1 MTNDYDF
8 CLWKNDDVAAFKHAH
23 VQGTMFTVDEYTDLM
38 PRMYYLVHIDIVN
51 LSKIE
56 NIPDKPLR
64 YLREQKM
71 KLIIFYPYEAYPPD
85 CGGWYE
91 KIRMVLHQ
99 QKIAESNVILVYGDL
114 NAKKFKSYSIKFL
127 PLDCFEKTAYEDY
140 HRAQTLYDWEPLQ
153 KPTVDFLRKEKVFL
167 FKNAVITRNHRQAF
181 YLRLNELGLLKKS
194 MMSWLDRY
202 NGIQDLCLR
211 SAADMLM
218 HDFGLEYSAKECEL
232 LTKKVILDFEELPG
246 RKQAFLTNDTYTNTW
261 YSLVMET
268 LFEKDVNFVTEKTY
282 QPIINYHP
290 FLIASTP
297 YALENLRNNGYETF
311 PEIFDESYD
320 EETNTAKRFHMLI
333 KEVQKSCTPGFE
345 EKFKQPSVREKLK
358 HNRKNFFKRKG
369 LPHAIRLLT
378 SLSALA
384 KV

>member
-1 MTNDYDF
+1 MSYDF
-8 CLWKNDDVAAFKHAH
+8 CLWKNEDADGFMYAY
-23 VQGTMFTVDEYTDLM
+23 VQGTMFTVNEYNDLM
-38 PRMYYLVHIDIVN
+38 PRMYYFAPIYMMN

-56 NIPDKPLR
+56 NIPDKPLH
-64 YLREQKM
+64 YLRKQKM
-71 KLIIFYPYEAYPPD
+71 KLLLFYPYEAYRPD
-85 CGGWYE
+85 VGDWYE
-91 KIRMVLHQ
+91 KIRMVLHR
-99 QKIAESNVILVYGDL
+99 QKIPESNVILVYGDL
-114 NAKKFKSYSIKFL
+114 NVEKYKSHSIKFL

-140 HRAQTLYDWEPLQ
+140 YRAQRLYDWEPLQ
-153 KPTVDFLRKEKVFL
+153 KPTVDFLKKEKVFL
-167 FKNAVITRNHRQAF
+167 FKNAVIERNHRQAF

-202 NGIQDLCLR
+202 NAIPDLCLR
-211 SAADMLM
+211 SVADMLM
-218 HDFGLEYSAKECEL
+218 NDFGLKYSVGECEL
-232 LTKKVILDFEELPG
+232 LKKKVILDFEELPG
-246 RKQAFLTNDTYTNTW
+246 RKQSFLTSDTYTNTW

-297 YALENLRNNGYETF
+297 YALRNLRANGYETF

-333 KEVQKSCTPGFE
+333 TEVQKSCQPGFE

-358 HNRKNFFKRKG
+358 HNRKNFFERKG
-369 LPHAIRLLT
+369 LPHAIKLLT
-378 SLSALA
+378 SLASLA

>member
-1 MTNDYDF
+1 M
-8 CLWKNDDVAAFKHAH
+8 
-23 VQGTMFTVDEYTDLM
+23 
-38 PRMYYLVHIDIVN
+38 
-51 LSKIE
+51 
-56 NIPDKPLR
+56 
-64 YLREQKM
+64 
-71 KLIIFYPYEAYPPD
+71 
-85 CGGWYE
+85 
-91 KIRMVLHQ
+91 
-99 QKIAESNVILVYGDL
+99 
-114 NAKKFKSYSIKFL
+114 
-127 PLDCFEKTAYEDY
+127 
-140 HRAQTLYDWEPLQ
+140 YDWEPLQ
-153 KPTVDFLRKEKVFL
+153 KPTVDFFRKEKVFL

-202 NGIQDLCLR
+202 NGIPDLCLR
-211 SAADMLM
+211 SASDMLM
-218 HDFGLEYSAKECEL
+218 HDFGLKYSAEECEL
-232 LTKKVILDFEELPG
+232 LTKKVILDFEELPE

-297 YALENLRNNGYETF
+297 HALENLRNNGYETF

-320 EETNTAKRFHMLI
+320 EETDTAKRFHMLI
-333 KEVQKSCTPGFE
+333 HEVQKSCQPGFE

-358 HNRKNFFKRKG
+358 HNRKNFFNRRG
-369 LPHAIRLLT
+369 RPHSIMLIS

>member
-8 CLWKNDDVAAFKHAH
+8 CLWANEDAAGFRYAF
-23 VQGTMFTVDEYTDLM
+23 VQGTMFKVEEFHDLM
-38 PRMYYLVHIDIVN
+38 PRMYYFAHIDVWD

-56 NIPDKPLR
+56 KIPEKPLQ
-64 YLREQKM
+64 YLRDQKM
-71 KLIIFYPYEAYPPD
+71 KLIIFYPYEAYRPD
-85 CGGWYE
+85 VGDWYE
-91 KIRMVLHQ
+91 KIRMLLHR

-114 NAKKFKSYSIKFL
+114 NVEKYKSHSIKFL
-127 PLDCFEKTAYEDY
+127 PFACFEKTAYDDY
-140 HRAQTLYDWEPLQ
+140 HRAQALYDWKPLQ
-153 KPTVDFLRKEKVFL
+153 KPTVDFFKKDKVFL

-181 YLRLNELGLLKKS
+181 YLRLNELGLIEKS

-202 NGIQDLCLR
+202 NDIPDLSLHAV
-211 SAADMLM
+211 SHVMM
-218 HDFGLEYSAKECEL
+218 HDFRLKYSEDECEL
-232 LTKKVILDFEELPG
+232 LKKKVVLDFEELPG

-297 YALENLRNNGYETF
+297 YALRNLRDDGYETF

-320 EETNTAKRFHMLI
+320 EETDTAKRFHMLI

-345 EKFKQPSVREKLK
+345 EKFKQPSVREKLM

-369 LPHAIRLLT
+369 LPHSIQLLT
-378 SLSALA
+378 SLTTLA

>member
-8 CLWKNDDVAAFKHAH
+8 CLWKNDDAAAYRYAYIRN
-23 VQGTMFTVDEYTDLM
+23 TMFKVDEFTELM
-38 PRMYYLVHIDIVN
+38 PRMYYFAHIDVFN
-51 LSKIE
+51 LSKLE
-56 NIPDKPLR
+56 NIPQKPLQ
-64 YLREQKM
+64 YLREQKI
-71 KLIIFYPYEAYPPD
+71 KLVIFYPYEAYRPD
-85 CGGWYE
+85 VGDWYE

-114 NAKKFKSYSIKFL
+114 NVEKYKSHSIKFL
-127 PLDCFEKTAYEDY
+127 PFNCFEKTAYDDF
-140 HRAQTLYDWEPLQ
+140 HRVQALYDWEPLD
-153 KPTVDFLRKEKVFL
+153 KPTVDFLRKDKVFL

-181 YLRLNELGLLKKS
+181 YLKLNELGLLKKS

-202 NGIQDLCLR
+202 NGIPEL
-211 SAADMLM
+211 SMHAVADVML
-218 HDFGLEYSAKECEL
+218 HDFALKYSQQECEL
-232 LTKKVILDFEELPG
+232 LKKKVILDFEELPD

-290 FLIASTP
+290 FLIASNP
-297 YALENLRNNGYETF
+297 YALRNLREDGYETF

-320 EETNTAKRFHMLI
+320 EETDTAKRFHMLI
-333 KEVQKSCTPGFE
+333 HEVQKSCQPGFE

-358 HNRKNFFKRKG
+358 HNRKNFFDRRG
-369 LPHAIRLLT
+369 RPHSIMLIS